1 MLPYQGE
8 KDSHLTK
15 SLQRSLKSILPSTV
29 NVNIDFTGK
38 KLSTFYEF
46 PKEKLIITTEIKN
59 WTFSSIA
66 LKNATNTFTLT
77 VLILLL
83 MGLRTTISNES
94 LRSTTNQTNQ
104 TTECECSR
112 KVY

>member
-46 PKEKLIITTEIKN
+46 PKE
-59 WTFSSIA
+59 
-66 LKNATNTFTLT
+66 
-77 VLILLL
+77 
-83 MGLRTTISNES
+83 
-94 LRSTTNQTNQ
+94 
-104 TTECECSR
+104 
-112 KVY
+112 